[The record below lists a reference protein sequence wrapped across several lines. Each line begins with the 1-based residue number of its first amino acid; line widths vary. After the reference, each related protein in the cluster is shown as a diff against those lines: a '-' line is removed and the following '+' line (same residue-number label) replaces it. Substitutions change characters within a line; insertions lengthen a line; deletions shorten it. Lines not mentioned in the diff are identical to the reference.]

1 MMSAAF
7 APPGATDVVYALLK
21 VVADP
26 EGTKARLQELAEES
40 AAVKSKIDEMNTLV
54 QQLAADR
61 AAFRQETA
69 DTQNNIAALQ
79 NAADQRLAEAERRAA
94 VVAAAEVKLGDSE
107 IKQAAIDL
115 QIAEKQK
122 ILDQV
127 TAHLDALKARL

>member
-1 MMSAAF
+1 MKGRPHDRQRRHRPYWRFKMMSAAF

-107 IKQAAIDL
+107 
-115 QIAEKQK
+115 
-122 ILDQV
+122 
-127 TAHLDALKARL
+127 